1 MKKIYKYV
9 LIDIL
14 RNTIMIFYTLLLLVA
29 SLSIFSLEDTSSKGL
44 LSMLNIILMIVP
56 LISIVFSTI
65 YMYNSGEF
73 LELLLSQPLRRSTI
87 WSGLFGGLIT
97 SLGLSFLIGAGLV
110 ILIFAPNLTGLLLT
124 ISGILLSI
132 AFSAFAMVASVFT
145 RDKAKGIGIA
155 ILLWLFYSVLFDG
168 IVMFLMFQLSDYPIE
183 KYMIAVSMLN
193 PIDLTRILVLMQ
205 MDVSA
210 LMGYTGAIFENFFGT
225 TPGII
230 ISFIMLVS
238 WGILPLIISLI
249 KFKKKDI

>member
-14 RNTIMIFYTLLLLVA
+14 RNKIMIFYTLLLLVA

-210 LMGYTGAIFENFFGT
+210 LMGYTGAIFKNFFGT